1 MLISTRHVAAP
12 KQSDPAIQRELDRS
26 GQIRELERRGL
37 QVLFGD
43 APTPEQRVAYLLVLS
58 VPEIMTGL
66 DDLGDD
72 ELRAAVVTVCLRL
85 QRTVS

>member
-1 MLISTRHVAAP
+1 M
-12 KQSDPAIQRELDRS
+12 EL
-26 GQIRELERRGL
+26 QRRGL

-43 APTPEQRVAYLLVLS
+43 APTAEQRAAYLLVLS

-72 ELRAAVVTVCLRL
+72 EIRAALVTVCLRL
-85 QRTVS
+85 QRAVA